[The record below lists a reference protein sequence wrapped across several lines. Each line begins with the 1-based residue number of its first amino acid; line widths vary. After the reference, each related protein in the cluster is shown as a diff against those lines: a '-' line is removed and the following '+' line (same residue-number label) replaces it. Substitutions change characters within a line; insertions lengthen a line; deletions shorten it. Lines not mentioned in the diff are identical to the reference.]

1 MSVGGRIYIKEDTET
16 TRALGLLL
24 GSVGGGRCPFDVQE
38 STASSSSSDA
48 KGKAG
53 GSTGSGATKA
63 VEEAKPDAS
72 KPSKDVSADG
82 KKGRLLGDVWIDIAE
97 EGAAEEALGERDFL
111 REPTPG
117 GAASGV
123 FLSFEDLGAAG
134 ASLQRQ
140 RKVRAL
146 KQLFPVIR
154 VSICGVL
161 VKHGQR
167 TWVEAADAAM
177 PSPEARPREEPN
189 SCYCDLKR
197 SIGQAEAG
205 DAPRFAFLPELSL
218 SQALKE
224 RADSFLAM
232 QTEVPDA
239 SSTRALIQHVSTVR
253 KSQGSQKGLGLQ
265 FGRGVRR
272 NGHRMCS
279 KKQKKMW
286 WISSVSLAPQCE
298 HLDSYLDQYEI
309 ALISWRDS
317 GNTLFQ
323 PLLACHL
330 PRGTTQAGLSTQTV
344 SRLDRLRKLGANITF
359 HSLSFIDR
367 APDAR
372 MHAVPKLKKQTVDL
386 ECIAGTYMRLDIPQI
401 LDNAMAFQGDA
412 GMQYDARHALYTD
425 MDIMWWRKVS
435 PAELL
440 DSVRS
445 RVFAAAYSSQLKKFE
460 GARNAGVIL
469 FDLPIFRIVQPRLLA
484 WAFAKDPAT
493 GAIQMSEKLIS
504 SQDQG

>member
-1 MSVGGRIYIKEDTET
+1 MWLLSAAT
-16 TRALGLLL
+16 ALA
-24 GSVGGGRCPFDVQE
+24 F
-38 STASSSSSDA
+38 
-48 KGKAG
+48 
-53 GSTGSGATKA
+53 
-63 VEEAKPDAS
+63 
-72 KPSKDVSADG
+72 
-82 KKGRLLGDVWIDIAE
+82 
-97 EGAAEEALGERDFL
+97 
-111 REPTPG
+111 
-117 GAASGV
+117 
-123 FLSFEDLGAAG
+123 
-134 ASLQRQ
+134 
-140 RKVRAL
+140 
-146 KQLFPVIR
+146 
-154 VSICGVL
+154 
-161 VKHGQR
+161 
-167 TWVEAADAAM
+167 AAD
-177 PSPEARPREEPN
+177 
-189 SCYCDLKR
+189 
-197 SIGQAEAG
+197 EAG
-205 DAPRFAFLPELSL
+205 C
-218 SQALKE
+218 Q
-224 RADSFLAM
+224 
-232 QTEVPDA
+232 VPDA

-253 KSQGSQKGLGLQ
+253 KSQGSQKDLGLQ

-330 PRGTTQAGLSTQTV
+330 PRGSTPAGLSTQTV

-359 HSLSFIDR
+359 HSLSFID
-367 APDAR
+367 R

-504 SQDQG
+504 SQDQGLLNNFFDHNPGRAFLKDKWNYKMFWSGSNDTAIVHYWAVKPSDGLRCFLRERSQETCGEIDAGLIPKTKLDFQREALAIALSVDENMTFLQESLANFDRLSALRDLALAQ

>member
-1 MSVGGRIYIKEDTET
+1 
-16 TRALGLLL
+16 
-24 GSVGGGRCPFDVQE
+24 E
-38 STASSSSSDA
+38 SPASSSDA

-123 FLSFEDLGAAG
+123 FLSFEDLGKETAD
-134 ASLQRQ
+134 
-140 RKVRAL
+140 
-146 KQLFPVIR
+146 P
-154 VSICGVL
+154 
-161 VKHGQR
+161 
-167 TWVEAADAAM
+167 AADAAM
-177 PSPEARPREEPN
+177 PSPEAPPTPG
-189 SCYCDLKR
+189 K
-197 SIGQAEAG
+197 AEAG

-232 QTEVPDA
+232 QTE
-239 SSTRALIQHVSTVR
+239 
-253 KSQGSQKGLGLQ
+253 

-330 PRGTTQAGLSTQTV
+330 PRGSTPAGLSTQTV

-504 SQDQG
+504 SQDQGLL